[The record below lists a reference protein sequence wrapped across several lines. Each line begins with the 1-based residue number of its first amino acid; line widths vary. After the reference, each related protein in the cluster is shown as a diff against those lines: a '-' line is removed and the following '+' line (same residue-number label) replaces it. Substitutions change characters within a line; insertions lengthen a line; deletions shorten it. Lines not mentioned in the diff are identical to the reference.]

1 MREGRRA
8 LVLVIDGLGIGAM
21 EDVAYTRPQD
31 KGANTLGHVVKATG
45 VELPTLTTL
54 GLGNTLAMSGWYQT
68 LGEAE
73 RADFALRPVPR
84 PPSWW
89 GRSALAYEGADSFAG
104 HQEIMGTILRGGK
117 RVLFRE
123 VSPRVEMALKRAGYR
138 VEVLDEHSGRPLL
151 VEGSVV
157 VADNIEAEPGL
168 GYNLTVPLDEIRF
181 EEAGRMAE
189 VVRSVGG
196 VRRVIVFGSTGYG
209 VDRMLQ
215 HIEGRATGQT
225 GVNSPAV
232 GAYDENFRVRHLGYG
247 VDPRQQLPACV
258 KKAGGR
264 VALIGKMAD
273 VIDSPADFRNNTADT
288 GHVLELVR
296 REWQATEYGLVAATV
311 QETDLAGHEGDA
323 SRYARVLR
331 MVDAWLQSFIPLL
344 ESGDALIITADHGN
358 DPVTGTGDH
367 TREYVPV
374 IVLVGGGPIQGNH
387 PGSRMC
393 LGTRTCLSDVAAT
406 VARFLGTSAPP
417 DGQSL
422 SIALDRAL

>member
-1 MREGRRA
+1 MTLGRRA

-21 EDVAYTRPQD
+21 EDVAEKRPQD

-45 VELPTLTTL
+45 VELPTLTRL
-54 GLGNTLAMSGWYQT
+54 GLGNTLAMSGWYQA

-73 RADFALRPVPR
+73 RDDFPLQPVPH

-123 VSPRVEMALKRAGYR
+123 VSRRVESALKRAGYR
-138 VEVLDEHSGRPLL
+138 VDVLDRYPGRPLL

-168 GYNLTVPLDEIRF
+168 GYNLTVPLDEICF
-181 EEAGRMAE
+181 DEAVRMAE
-189 VVRSVGG
+189 VVRNVVE

-209 VDRMLQ
+209 VDRILQ
-215 HIEGRATGQT
+215 HIEHRSTGQT
-225 GVNSPAV
+225 GVNSPAL
-232 GAYDENFRVRHLGYG
+232 GAYDEHFRVRHLGYG
-247 VDPRQQLPACV
+247 VDPSQQLPACV

-273 VIDSPADFRNNTADT
+273 VIDAPADFRDNTADT
-288 GHVLELVR
+288 GKVLEFVR
-296 REWQATEYGLVAATV
+296 REWQAMEYGLVAATV
-311 QETDLAGHEGDA
+311 QETDLAGHEADPT
-323 SRYARVLR
+323 RYARVLR
-331 MVDAWLQSFIPLL
+331 MVDEWLKSFMPLL
-344 ESGDALIITADHGN
+344 GSGDALIITADHGN
-358 DPVTGTGDH
+358 DPINGTGDH

-374 IVLVGGGPIQGNH
+374 IVLVGGALVQEKPSRFGN
-387 PGSRMC
+387 C

-406 VARFLGTSAPP
+406 VAWFLGTSAPP
-417 DGQSL
+417 DGQPL
-422 SIALDRAL
+422 SAALNSQH